1 MASTTRKALTAGAI
15 LATVALLAGCAGGQ
29 PKAGDTTS
37 DSPEADTS
45 PVSLTF
51 VAYGGSG
58 QDAMIKAW
66 QEPYTAEHPNVT
78 FTNASPPDVAQVKA
92 QVTAGN
98 VQWDVLATAA
108 YAATQN
114 CGTLFEKLDLKSVDT
129 KDLIK
134 GAVGPCY
141 VGNFANSTPLAYRT
155 DAFPDPATAPKTIE
169 DFFDTKK
176 FPGKR
181 GVLTNLQNGIIEYG
195 LLGDGVAPSK
205 LYPLDVDRSLKKW
218 STIRD
223 DTVFAPNV
231 GVLQQAV
238 SSKQVDMFLLSDSR
252 LVTLMDSGMDITVV
266 WDKTV
271 TSLNAFAVPLGAPH
285 KAAATDFLKSV
296 VQPTQSAAI
305 SAALGVAPVNLTAK
319 PDYSPNAAKLQVF
332 NKKVNTGKTIQQ
344 DIPWWAK
351 NFNAVTVKLTN
362 WLAG

>member
-1 MASTTRKALTAGAI
+1 MVSTPRKVLAAGAI
-15 LATVALLAGCAGGQ
+15 LASIALLAGCAGSGQ
-29 PKAGDTTS
+29 PKADSTAS
-37 DSPEADTS
+37 DKADTS

-51 VAYGGSG
+51 VGYGGAG

-78 FTNASPPDVAQVKA
+78 FVNTSPPDVAQVKA

-108 YAATQN
+108 YAAQQN

-129 KDLIK
+129 KDLVK
-134 GAVGPCY
+134 DAVGQCY
-141 VGNFANSTPLAYRT
+141 IGNFVNSTPMAYRT
-155 DAFPDPATAPKTIE
+155 DAFPDASKAPKTIE

-181 GVLTNLQNGIIEYG
+181 GVITNLQNGIIEYG
-195 LLGDGVAPSK
+195 LLGAGVSPSK
-205 LYPLDVDRSLKKW
+205 LYPLDVDRSLKEW

-231 GVLQQAV
+231 GALQQAV
-238 SSKQVDMFLLSDSR
+238 SSNQVDMFLLPDSR
-252 LVTLMDSGMDITVV
+252 LVPLMDSGMDITIV

-271 TSLNAFAVPLGAPH
+271 TSLNAFAVPLGSPH
-285 KAAATDFLKSV
+285 KDATTGFLKSV
-296 VQPTQSAAI
+296 VLPKQAGDI
-305 SAALGVAPVNLTAK
+305 SAALGVAPVNLAAQ

-332 NKKVNTGKTIQQ
+332 NKKVNTGKTVQQ

-351 NFNAVTVKLTN
+351 NFNTVTVKLTN